1 MRTIPFALGPALLAA
16 LLAAC
21 DATPAPAPS
30 AAANSSTAV
39 ATPAPPAGPTVPDD
53 ALPAAVT
60 AAGHPDSG
68 SAAPAQCPDADF
80 DAFLKRFEASAD
92 AQRAASTDPLT
103 MSRIDPDAQPEPAPV
118 TRQVAKAEVKFPVL
132 AAAATRTSEGAAL
145 RVQDTLAK
153 TQRVVVVSR
162 PDSGAQMRFVFDAT
176 PCWTLTAVHDE
187 SM

>member
-1 MRTIPFALGPALLAA
+1 MRQVPFALGAALLAA

-21 DATPAPAPS
+21 DATPAPSAS
-30 AAANSSTAV
+30 AAADSITAA

-60 AAGHPDSG
+60 AAGDPDVG
-68 SAAPAQCPDADF
+68 SASPGQCQDADF

-92 AQRAASTDPLT
+92 AQHAASADPLT

-118 TRQVAKAEVKFPVL
+118 TREVAKAEVKFPVL
-132 AAAATRTSEGAAL
+132 AAAATRKSEGAVL
-145 RVQDTLAK
+145 RVQESLAK
-153 TQRVVVVSR
+153 THRVVEVSG
-162 PDSGAQMRFVFDAT
+162 PDSGAQMRFVFDAI